1 MPKRAG
7 ESFLRPRFVSCV
19 FCVISAV
26 VCSGAVV
33 QPTPAVCS
41 TVAGQYAAPA
51 SSGNP
56 AYNVTVV
63 QHGCSVFG
71 CKPLGCQTKLVLTSA
86 GVSWSPAVASVDGVG
101 ILANFAGT
109 ELQVGCLFFSSLSSS
124 TDYNTLHTYLFSSS
138 SLLRLLLLPCRFFLC
153 THARM

>member
-1 MPKRAG
+1 MCRTQVCSNAG
-7 ESFLRPRFVSCV
+7 FIYYY
-19 FCVISAV
+19 VISAV

-71 CKPLGCQTKLVLTSA
+71 CKPLGCQTKLVLTST

-109 ELQVGCLFFSSLSSS
+109 ELQVGVFFSSLSSS
-124 TDYNTLHTYLFSSS
+124 TDYKILFIPTYF
-138 SLLRLLLLPCRFFLC
+138 LLLLLLLLPCRFFLC